1 VAEDLDEITGEV
13 IKTTN
18 MSKGFSNPCVRCGKE
33 RVVLRIWKERVYDSV
48 VENTE
53 TICPDPECQKL
64 VNKDNKKL
72 KDRYTALKLK
82 SEQRAVHRN
91 QLRNLSKVKK
101 RKS

>member
-1 VAEDLDEITGEV
+1 
-13 IKTTN
+13 
-18 MSKGFSNPCVRCGKE
+18 
-33 RVVLRIWKERVYDSV
+33 